1 MMSPWQNPLPYGE
14 ESTNR
19 VVVYFY
25 SDRWIPMTCFCLN
38 EAISLYRK
46 AMVHNKELFVFPLG
60 LDLETKNILSS
71 ESSRLP
77 SEVAAH
83 F

>member
-1 MMSPWQNPLPYGE
+1 
-14 ESTNR
+14 
-19 VVVYFY
+19 
-25 SDRWIPMTCFCLN
+25 MTCFCLN

-46 AMVHNKELFVFPLG
+46 AMLHGKEIFVFPLG

-71 ESSRLP
+71 ESSGLP
-77 SEVAAH
+77 GELASH